1 MTASSGTN
9 NKTMRKVL
17 TIVLVALGLAS
28 CTKPAPEH
36 RPEGGATEIGF
47 ASQYNRSLI
56 EGVEALQQ
64 QELKLFGAY
73 TLDGRTARLFDAER
87 LYYNT
92 EAEQPGWDYNN
103 TQYWISKASY
113 RFCAV
118 CPYDAPCTFSDAEGI
133 VRFGNYEATTG
144 GPDLLYASAQRDL
157 AVQEDFSTVQL
168 NFRHACA
175 ALQFNIINASN
186 ATLIDVRNI
195 RLVGLHN
202 VGTFSFKADGSAE
215 WILNESIL
223 NEQSQAFGGACTL
236 PNNGLPV
243 NLNVKHS
250 LYDIGAILVLPQTI
264 YKTDVTLHLEYKKQ
278 GDAEYAIRNILLGR
292 LPNPTTATEWK
303 SGEKYE
309 YNMTITDNTITTEVK
324 VVDWIDHYVD
334 L

>member
-1 MTASSGTN
+1 
-9 NKTMRKVL
+9 MRKVL
-17 TIVLVALGLAS
+17 VIVLALLVLVG
-28 CTKPAPEH
+28 CENTKPIESD
-36 RPEGGATEIGF
+36 GAIGF

-56 EGVEALQQ
+56 EGDVDLREQDI
-64 QELKLFGAY
+64 KLFGAY

-92 EAEQPGWDYNN
+92 SAEKPCWDYDN

-113 RFCAV
+113 NFCAV
-118 CPYDAPCTFSDAEGI
+118 CPYDAPCTFSDAEGV
-133 VRFGNYEATTG
+133 VRLGNYEATTG
-144 GPDLLYASAQRDL
+144 GPDLLYASAQRNL
-157 AVQEDFSTVQL
+157 AEQEDFSTVPL

-175 ALQFNIINASN
+175 AVKFNLINASN

-202 VGTFSFKADGSAE
+202 VGSFVFGADGSAE
-215 WILNESIL
+215 WVLSAAIL

-236 PNNGLPV
+236 PANGLPV
-243 NLNVKHS
+243 NLDVKHS
-250 LYDIGAILVLPQTI
+250 LYDVGAILVLPQTV

-278 GDAEYAIRNILLGR
+278 GDAEYAIRNIELGW
-292 LPNPTTATEWK
+292 LGGSTPTEWK
-303 SGEKYE
+303 AGEMYE
-309 YNMTITDNTITTEVK
+309 YNLTLTDNTITTEVK

>member
-1 MTASSGTN
+1 
-9 NKTMRKVL
+9 MRKVL
-17 TIVLVALGLAS
+17 TIVLALLVLAS

-36 RPEGGATEIGF
+36 RPAGDATEIGF

-64 QELKLFGAY
+64 QDLKLFGAY

-87 LYYNT
+87 LFYNT
-92 EAEQPGWDYNN
+92 TAEQPGWDYDN

-113 RFCAV
+113 SFCAI
-118 CPYDAPCTFSDAEGI
+118 CPYEAPCTFSDAEGR
-133 VRFGNYEATTG
+133 VVLGNYEATTG
-144 GPDLLYASAQRDL
+144 GPDLLYASAYRNL
-157 AVQEDFSTVQL
+157 AEQEDFSTVPL

-195 RLVGLHN
+195 RLFGLHN
-202 VGTFSFKADGSAE
+202 VGSFRFGADGSAG
-215 WILNESIL
+215 WLLGESIL

-236 PNNGLPV
+236 PGGGLPV
-243 NLNVKHS
+243 NLNVRHS
-250 LYDIGAILVLPQTI
+250 LYDNGAILVLPQTV
-264 YKTDVTLHLEYKKQ
+264 YKTTIKLHLEYIKQ
-278 GDAEYAIRNILLGR
+278 GDTEYAIRNIELGW
-292 LPNPTTATEWK
+292 LGSNTPTEWK

-309 YNMTITDNTITTEVK
+309 YNLTITDNTITTEVK
-324 VVDWIDHYVD
+324 VVDWVDHYVD

>member
-1 MTASSGTN
+1 
-9 NKTMRKVL
+9 MRKVL
-17 TIVLVALGLAS
+17 TIVLATLVLVS
-28 CTKPAPEH
+28 CNEPISEQQPA
-36 RPEGGATEIGF
+36 GGPTEIGF
-47 ASQYNRSLI
+47 TSQYNRSLI
-56 EGVEALQQ
+56 EGAEALQQ

-92 EAEQPGWDYNN
+92 TAEQPGWDYDN

-113 RFCAV
+113 SFCAV
-118 CPYDAPCTFSDAEGI
+118 CPYDAPCSFSDAEGR
-133 VRFGNYEATTG
+133 VRLGNYEATTG
-144 GPDLLYASAQRDL
+144 GPDLLYASAQRNL
-157 AVQEDFSTVQL
+157 AENEDFSTVPL

-175 ALQFNIINASN
+175 AVQFNIINASN
-186 ATLIDVRNI
+186 ATLTDVQNI

-202 VGTFSFKADGSAE
+202 VGSFSFGANGSAE
-215 WILNESIL
+215 WVLSDAILNEY
-223 NEQSQAFGGACTL
+223 SQAFGGACTL
-236 PNNGLPV
+236 PDNGLPV
-243 NLNVKHS
+243 NLNVRHS
-250 LYDIGAILVLPQTI
+250 LYDVGAILVLPQTI

-292 LPNPTTATEWK
+292 LTNTTAPTEWK

-309 YNMTITDNTITTEVK
+309 YNLTITDNTITTEVR